1 MVKTQEALG
10 FFLLID
16 LGLMLLFWL
25 IHTYMAFFT
34 FQVQDSYQ
42 IIVYDKQRGPSF
54 AELDVIN
61 MVRFASVLIILYH
74 LIMLNILSKYFKIGL
89 LAAFASVL
97 TTL

>member
-54 AELDVIN
+54 VKLDVIN
-61 MVRFASVLIILYH
+61 MTHSQ
-74 LIMLNILSKYFKIGL
+74 MLGKVEYGL
-89 LAAFASVL
+89 PAKV
-97 TTL
+97 